1 MIRRYLPALAAG
13 LTTLAVVAAEAQPLG
28 TFTWQ
33 LQPFCNVVTVNVTQ
47 QGTVYTMDG
56 YDDQCGAAR
65 RAPIVGLG
73 TPNPDGTIG
82 LGWNVV
88 TTPGGRGLQV
98 DARITLPSANGSWSD
113 SAGNAG
119 TLALGASTGGA
130 ARPIPSSAAAVP
142 GAFSLLSDGSFLA
155 RGAAN
160 VGPIPVSGSGTRMM
174 WYAAKG
180 AFRAGYVSG
189 AKWDDPSVGILST
202 ALGIDTV
209 ASGIY
214 STAFGAGTSA
224 SAAFSSALGRNTT
237 ASASGSTAMGDNTT
251 ASGTMSTAM
260 GSGTI
265 ATGQVSTALGLETT
279 ASGKASTAMGEA
291 GSASGIASTSMGYQ
305 ASANG
310 TASTAIGHSTTA
322 SGYASVA
329 MGRSSVASGD
339 YSIAMG
345 LLSTASGGNSTAIGT
360 SVMAAGQGS
369 VVLGVRATATSTANG
384 SFVFGDRSTG
394 MSGAIVTSSAPN
406 EFLVRATGGVY
417 FYTNA
422 SLTAGAKLDPGGSG
436 WSIVSDV
443 HMKEHFRD
451 VADSE
456 VLAAVARMPV
466 REWSYK
472 TQDASIRH
480 MGPTAQDFHAAFGLG
495 ESDVR
500 INTID
505 ADGVALAAVKAL
517 EARTRALP
525 DEARALRVLVA
536 DLARDNNELRERLAR
551 LEALIEKR

>member
-1 MIRRYLPALAAG
+1 MTLRFLCSGLVAGVAALAA
-13 LTTLAVVAAEAQPLG
+13 VAAEAQPLG

-33 LQPFCNVVTVNVTQ
+33 LQPFCNVVTVNVSQ
-47 QGTVYTMDG
+47 QGAVYTMDG

-82 LGWNVV
+82 LGWNIV
-88 TTPGGRGLQV
+88 TTPGGRGVQV
-98 DARITLPSANGSWSD
+98 DARITLPSASGSWTD

-119 TLALGASTGGA
+119 TLALGASTGGS
-130 ARPIPSSAAAVP
+130 ARPLPSSPAAIP
-142 GAFSLLSDGSFLA
+142 GAFSLRSDGGFLA
-155 RGAAN
+155 AGLTGVGTIPA
-160 VGPIPVSGSGTRMM
+160 VGPGTRMM
-174 WYAAKG
+174 WHPAKA
-180 AFRAGYVSG
+180 AFRAGSVDG
-189 AKWDDPSVGILST
+189 TQWDDSSVGQ
-202 ALGIDTV
+202 
-209 ASGIY
+209 Y
-214 STAFGAGTSA
+214 
-224 SAAFSSALGRNTT
+224 
-237 ASASGSTAMGDNTT
+237 STAMGNTTRASGPNSTAMGGYTT
-251 ASGTMSTAM
+251 ASGTTSTALGNGTM
-260 GSGTI
+260 ASAFASTALGSGTL
-265 ATGQVSTALGLETT
+265 ATGQISTALGLQTT

-291 GSASGIASTSMGYQ
+291 GSASGIAATSMGYQ

-329 MGRSSVASGD
+329 MGQSSVASGD
-339 YSIAMG
+339 YSTAMG

-406 EFLVRATGGVY
+406 EFLVRAAGGVG

-422 SLTAGAKLDPGGSG
+422 ALTAGVTLAAGGSS
-436 WSIVSDV
+436 WSVVSDV
-443 HMKEHFRD
+443 NMKEHFRD
-451 VADSE
+451 LTDGD
-456 VLAAVARMPV
+456 VLAGIARMPV

-517 EARTRALP
+517 EARTRGLP
-525 DEARALRVLVA
+525 DDARALRDQVA
-536 DLARDNNELRERLAR
+536 ALARENDDLRARLAR
-551 LEALIEKR
+551 LEALLDKR